1 MEKNR
6 FFQIFKKKLVIFLIQ
21 IVILIL
27 SIYLFDYKY
36 NLKLQEYP
44 KPSTTSEEQIAI
56 IEWLA
61 NYILY
66 EDLNDLFFIYTIW
79 FLISMIPIFIYNN
92 YKKAY
97 SMNLTT
103 FFFPNFF
110 FYVFLR
116 NHYETYFNSNFL
128 NLFIKTIILGIFIVS
143 ISIGISF
150 ALKTIIK
157 TKVAVQYEDLQLI
170 ASKCISK
177 CPKCGTEFNSIPQ
190 FCYNCNTKLT
200 MNTEDNVENAKL

>member
-21 IVILIL
+21 IVILS
-27 SIYLFDYKY
+27 SIIYSFDYKF
-36 NLKLQEYP
+36 NINFDIDISKEH
-44 KPSTTSEEQIAI
+44 KKI
-56 IEWLA
+56 IQFLA
-61 NYILY
+61 NYIMFDNLY
-66 EDLNDLFFIYTIW
+66 NLSFIYSIW
-79 FLISMIPIFIYNN
+79 IIISLIPIFIFSN

-103 FFFPNFF
+103 YFFPNFF
-110 FYVFLR
+110 FYVFLSR
-116 NHYETYFNSNFL
+116 YSPEYFDSNFPSH
-128 NLFIKTIILGIFIVS
+128 LFNTIILGILIVS
-143 ISIGISF
+143 ISIGISL
-150 ALKTIIK
+150 ALKVIIK
-157 TKVAVQYEDLQLI
+157 TKAVVQYEDLQLI

>member
-6 FFQIFKKKLVIFLIQ
+6 FFKIFKKKLVIFVIQ
-21 IVILIL
+21 IGILIL

-36 NLKLQEYP
+36 DLNLLQYP
-44 KPSTTSEEQIAI
+44 KPSATSEEQIVI

-61 NYILY
+61 NYIMY
-66 EDLNDLFFIYTIW
+66 EDLNDIVFIYIIW
-79 FLISMIPIFIYNN
+79 FLISMIPILVYNN

-116 NHYETYFNSNFL
+116 NHYRPYFNANFL

-143 ISIGISF
+143 LSIGISL
-150 ALKTIIK
+150 ALKVIIK
-157 TKVAVQYEDLQLI
+157 PKAAVQYKDLQLI